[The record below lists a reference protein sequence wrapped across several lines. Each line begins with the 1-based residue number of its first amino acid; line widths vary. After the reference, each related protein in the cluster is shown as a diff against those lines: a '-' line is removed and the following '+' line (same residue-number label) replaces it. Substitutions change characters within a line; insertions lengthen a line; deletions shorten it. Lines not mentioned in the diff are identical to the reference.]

1 MPTRSHESFESVSS
15 YIIYGSISANFRGG
29 NSLQSLFCSLCSSW
43 FCCSR
48 QILHPTK
55 IKFRFCCVGF
65 GFIVC
70 LSVCFRFS
78 LFGCVFLCS
87 PNRNFIS
94 SILGSTSLL
103 RAQTGATS
111 PSRDR
116 RSEANSIY
124 EIRIRLHRRGESL
137 SRHYERG
144 RENPT
149 FQRRQIEGEEVL
161 RPKITNP
168 SPKSFLPNLTELP

>member
-15 YIIYGSISANFRGG
+15 LTIYGSISANFRG
-29 NSLQSLFCSLCSSW
+29 LQSGFCSLCSYW

-48 QILHPTK
+48 PPNKKKMLRRFRLHCLFKRMFQIQPLRMRLLMLTKSKLHFFYTR
-55 IKFRFCCVGF
+55 IKDQHHY
-65 GFIVC
+65 
-70 LSVCFRFS
+70 
-78 LFGCVFLCS
+78 
-87 PNRNFIS
+87 
-94 SILGSTSLL
+94 LGQDQI
-103 RAQTGATS
+103 QTGATS

-124 EIRIRLHRRGESL
+124 EIQIRLHGGTPLTTLWE
-137 SRHYERG
+137 